1 MRWEHVP
8 VTSDTRTCPSE
19 LFGSGILGIETEA
32 SKRCSMSGLGSSS
45 SSYSKA
51 SLRFRSGEVSPSSGG
66 GAEKGEESL
75 DSGALGAPEARWWSL
90 FGLNKSVQ
98 ERRERGL

>member
-1 MRWEHVP
+1 MRWEYVP
-8 VTSDTRTCPSE
+8 VSPEIRTCPSE

-32 SKRCSMSGLGSSS
+32 SRRCSISGLGSSS

-51 SLRFRSGEVSPSSGG
+51 SLRFLSGERSPSSGG
-66 GAEKGEESL
+66 GAEEGEEYL

-90 FGLNKSVQ
+90 LGLNEAVQ
-98 ERRERGL
+98 KGWERGV